1 MFNQPFLDDTENTPT
16 VADVAEDFMDT
27 LTGAAYQKGAGN
39 PLTKAPVDNPLKGF
53 KSRQAPR
60 MDTSKLV
67 DELGRNVENEI
78 NYEVNQEEV
87 RKITQEAIR
96 QKRTKNCKEVLQ
108 DLVNEYLRRGQ
119 QVSIHF
125 NDQAHIAQITFN
137 ATPFMLSYLTEDL
150 ESYLIGVRNIFDSE
164 LRKKA
169 ENATQTAAS
178 MNDVDAKVK
187 SEVAREVARIMA
199 EMATTGAY

>member
-1 MFNQPFLDDTENTPT
+1 MGSRLLTEAGGPALHGTKSERARQLMT
-16 VADVAEDFMDT
+16 TRTMSTSDFP
-27 LTGAAYQKGAGN
+27 LLLANVQGKRLLEAY
-39 PLTKAPVDNPLKGF
+39 
-53 KSRQAPR
+53 
-60 MDTSKLV
+60 
-67 DELGRNVENEI
+67 DEEGI
-78 NYEVNQEEV
+78 NFEVNQEEV

-108 DLVNEYLRRGQ
+108 DLVEEYLRRGHT
-119 QVSIHF
+119 VTIHF
-125 NDQAHIAQITFN
+125 NDQANTAHINFN

-164 LRKKA
+164 VRKRA
-169 ENATQTAAS
+169 ESATQVAAS

-199 EMATTGAY
+199 EMATAGKY